1 MRDLSVLVIGAGMG
15 GLTAALALQKLGFR
29 VKVYEQAPALAEV
42 GAGLTISPNATRALE
57 FVGLGPFMA
66 EYADKP
72 AAGAL
77 VHYRT
82 GEALTKTQRDGS
94 FLEQFGA
101 EYYQIHRADL
111 HDALAAAVRANDKD
125 AIILNH
131 TFENLTQD
139 DNGVTAQFENG
150 EAATGD
156 VLIGADGS
164 RSAVR
169 GSIID
174 TVAPKFTGQAAFRG
188 MVPAKAVAP
197 YMTIA
202 NSTTTMGP
210 GHIFTRYYLRH
221 ETMVN
226 VVGIVKTEAWKEEG
240 WSIRAT
246 QEEFLA
252 EYQGWNEKVIG
263 IIKAIPEDK
272 LYKWALFDR
281 DPIPEWTVG
290 RATLLGDAAHP
301 MLPFLG
307 MGAAMALEDGVV
319 LARCLEKYDMPK
331 AAFAAY
337 EDARQ
342 ERTKGVLI
350 DSRKQGV
357 WYQTSDPDNFRG
369 FASTGEMRAPL
380 MGYDPSSVP
389 V

>member
-15 GLTAALALQKLGFR
+15 GLTAALALQKLGFK
-29 VKVYEQAPALAEV
+29 VKVYEQAPALSEV

-66 EYADKP
+66 KHADKP

-101 EYYQIHRADL
+101 EYYQIDRADL

-131 TFENLTQD
+131 AFANLTQD
-139 DNGVTAQFENG
+139 ENGVTAQFENG
-150 EAATGD
+150 ETATGYM
-156 VLIGADGS
+156 LIGADGS

-188 MVPAKAVAP
+188 MVPAEAVAP

-226 VVGIVKTEAWKEEG
+226 VVGIAKTEAWKEEG

-246 QEEFLA
+246 HEEFLA
-252 EYQGWNEKVIG
+252 EYQGWNENVIG

-281 DPIPEWTVG
+281 DPIPEWTFG

-319 LARCLEKYDMPK
+319 LARCIEKYDTPQG
-331 AAFAAY
+331 AFTAY
-337 EDARQ
+337 EDARK
-342 ERTKGVLI
+342 ERTKGVLL

-357 WYQTSDPDNFRG
+357 WYQTSDPDNFKG
-369 FASTGEMRAPL
+369 FASTGEMRVPL
-380 MGYDPSSVP
+380 MGYDPGSIP

>member
-15 GLTAALALQKLGFR
+15 GLTAALALQKLGFK
-29 VKVYEQAPALAEV
+29 VKLYEQAPALGEV

-66 EYADKP
+66 EAADKP
-72 AAGAL
+72 SSGAL

-82 GEALTKTQRDGS
+82 GDVLTKTQRDGS
-94 FLEQFGA
+94 FLEQYGA

-111 HDALAAAVRANDKD
+111 HDALVAAVRANDEN
-125 AIILNH
+125 AILLSHGFDTLIQNE
-131 TFENLTQD
+131 T
-139 DNGVTAQFENG
+139 GVTATFTNG
-150 EAATGD
+150 ETVTGD
-156 VLIGADGS
+156 LLIGADGS

-169 GSIID
+169 ASIID

-188 MVPAKAVAP
+188 MVPAEAVKQ

-221 ETMVN
+221 EALVN
-226 VVGIVKTEAWKEEG
+226 VVGIAKTEAWKEEG
-240 WSIRAT
+240 WSIPAT
-246 QEEFLA
+246 REEFLT
-252 EYQGWNEKVIG
+252 EYDGWNENVIG
-263 IIKAIPEDK
+263 IINAIPKDK
-272 LYKWALFDR
+272 LFKWALFDR

-319 LARCLEKYDMPK
+319 LARCLEKYESP
-331 AAFAAY
+331 AEAFAAY
-337 EDARQ
+337 EVARK
-342 ERTKGVLI
+342 ERTKGVLL

-357 WYQTSDPDNFRG
+357 WYQTSDPDNFKG
-369 FASTGEMRAPL
+369 FSSTGEMRMPL
-380 MGYDPSSVP
+380 MGYDPGSVP

>member
-15 GLTAALALQKLGFR
+15 GLTAALALQKLGFK
-29 VKVYEQAPALAEV
+29 VKIYEQAPVLGEV

-66 EYADKP
+66 EHADKP
-72 AAGAL
+72 SSGAL

-111 HDALAAAVRANDKD
+111 HDALVAAVRANDED
-125 AIILNH
+125 AIHLSH
-131 TFENLTQD
+131 AFESLSQD
-139 DNGVTAQFENG
+139 DDSITATFSNGAT
-150 EAATGD
+150 ATGD
-156 VLIGADGS
+156 MLIGADGS

-188 MVPAKAVAP
+188 MVPAEAVAK
-197 YMTIA
+197 YMVIA
-202 NSTTTMGP
+202 NSSTTMGP

-221 ETMVN
+221 EALVN
-226 VVGIVKTEAWKEEG
+226 VVGIAKTEAWKEEG

-246 QEEFLA
+246 REEFLA
-252 EYQGWNEKVIG
+252 EYQGWNENVIG
-263 IIKAIPEDK
+263 IINAIPEDK

-319 LARCLEKYDMPK
+319 LARCLEKYDTPK

-337 EDARQ
+337 EEARK
-342 ERTKGVLI
+342 ERTKGVLL
-350 DSRKQGV
+350 DSRKQGI
-357 WYQTSDPDNFRG
+357 WYQNSNPDEFKG
-369 FASTGEMRAPL
+369 FASTGEMRVPL
-380 MGYDPSSVP
+380 MGYDPGSVAI
-389 V
+389 

>member
-15 GLTAALALQKLGFR
+15 GLTAALALQKLGFK
-29 VKVYEQAPALAEV
+29 VKVYEQAAALGEV

-66 EYADKP
+66 EAADKP
-72 AAGAL
+72 SSGAL

-82 GEALTKTQRDGS
+82 GDVLTKTQRDGS
-94 FLEQFGA
+94 FLEQYGA

-111 HDALAAAVRANDKD
+111 HDALVAAVRANDEN
-125 AIILNH
+125 AILLSH
-131 TFENLTQD
+131 AFDTLTQ
-139 DNGVTAQFENG
+139 NETGVTATFTNG
-150 EAATGD
+150 ETVSGD
-156 VLIGADGS
+156 LLIGADGS

-169 GSIID
+169 ASIID

-188 MVPAKAVAP
+188 MVPAEAVKP

-221 ETMVN
+221 EALVN
-226 VVGIVKTEAWKEEG
+226 VVGIAKTEAWKEEG
-240 WSIRAT
+240 WSIPAT
-246 QEEFLA
+246 REEFLT
-252 EYQGWNEKVIG
+252 EYQGWNENVIG
-263 IIKAIPEDK
+263 IINAIPKDK
-272 LYKWALFDR
+272 LFKWALFDR

-319 LARCLEKYDMPK
+319 LARCLEKYDSP
-331 AAFAAY
+331 AEAYAAY
-337 EDARQ
+337 EEARK
-342 ERTKGVLI
+342 ERTKGVLL

-357 WYQTSDPDNFRG
+357 WYQTSDPGNFKG
-369 FASTGEMRAPL
+369 FSSTGEMRMPL
-380 MGYDPSSVP
+380 MGYDPGSVP

>member
-15 GLTAALALQKLGFR
+15 GLTAALALQKLGFK
-29 VKVYEQAPALAEV
+29 VKVFEQAPELGEV

-66 EYADKP
+66 EAADKP
-72 AAGAL
+72 SSGAL

-82 GEALTKTQRDGS
+82 GEVLTKTQRDGS
-94 FLEQFGA
+94 FLEQYGA

-111 HDALAAAVRANDKD
+111 HDALVAAVRSHDEQ
-125 AIILNH
+125 AIFLSH
-131 TFENLTQD
+131 AFETLTQ
-139 DNGVTAQFENG
+139 NETGVTAHFANG
-150 EAATGD
+150 ETVTGD
-156 VLIGADGS
+156 LLIGADGS

-188 MVPAKAVAP
+188 MVPAEAVKP

-221 ETMVN
+221 EALVN
-226 VVGIVKTEAWKEEG
+226 VVGIAKTDAWKEEG
-240 WSIRAT
+240 WSIPAT
-246 QEEFLA
+246 REEFLT
-252 EYQGWNEKVIG
+252 EYQGWNENVIG
-263 IIKAIPEDK
+263 IINAIPEDK

-290 RATLLGDAAHP
+290 RASLLGDAAHP

-319 LARCLEKYDMPK
+319 LARCIEKYETP
-331 AAFAAY
+331 AEAFSAY
-337 EDARQ
+337 EGARK
-342 ERTKGVLI
+342 ERTKGVLL
-350 DSRKQGV
+350 DSRAQGV
-357 WYQTSDPDNFRG
+357 WYQTSDPDNFKG
-369 FASTGEMRAPL
+369 FASTGEMRMPL
-380 MGYDPSSVP
+380 MGYDPGTTKI
-389 V
+389 